1 MKAAF
6 AAFATKGNKVK
17 QYLIVRVAEG
27 LNEIANWIAMPG
39 LYTFEAAQEM
49 IDRATQADPD
59 STFMIQEVGTA

>member
-1 MKAAF
+1 M
-6 AAFATKGNKVK
+6 K

-49 IDRATQADPD
+49 IDRATQLEPE